1 MRKPDF
7 IPGGSFL
14 VARTLFKSAIWRKP
28 PQYTRLLLWL
38 VGCAAFQDGQT
49 YKGHTLER
57 GQLVTT
63 YGKIADALSYRFNK
77 QIIRPSLKE
86 VRIMLS
92 WLQLEGMI
100 AVEPLISGT
109 SPNWGRPSVLTRAYV
124 GLLITIINYDTYQDG
139 KLYKGKDWGRPS
151 SRLGQLR
158 KECINNDKD
167 PAEISSQI
175 SVLKQRYPDR
185 EIIDQTL
192 EAISSTRKTGRIA
205 DSVQLSILKGWDRYP
220 VDRVMAGVTTYLE
233 KDYAGQG
240 RNERYLLGIIRNSD
254 GTAPEGRTMK
264 STGSRLLDDYYRSQG
279 ETIT

>member
-1 MRKPDF
+1 
-7 IPGGSFL
+7 
-14 VARTLFKSAIWRKP
+14 
-28 PQYTRLLLWL
+28 
-38 VGCAAFQDGQT
+38 
-49 YKGHTLER
+49 
-57 GQLVTT
+57 
-63 YGKIADALSYRFNK
+63 
-77 QIIRPSLKE
+77 
-86 VRIMLS
+86 MLS

-233 KDYAGQG
+233 KDYAGQEG
-240 RNERYLLGIIRNSD
+240 MALPSWHYTKQRRQ
-254 GTAPEGRTMK
+254 APEGRTI
-264 STGSRLLDDYYRSQG
+264 STEAGWRLWLRSQG
-279 ETIT
+279 KP